1 MLLCSDALYAGME
14 VLRPHV
20 KINAENGK
28 AGKIIVG
35 VVEGDIH
42 DIGKNLLKTMFE
54 APRWKIYDMRKDV
67 KFGRFVEEQQKTNAD
82 LVARSALMTTNMLA
96 MPKVI
101 EMLKAES
108 LYVIIIIGGE
118 PLTPQIAQQYGAD
131 G

>member
-1 MLLCSDALYAGME
+1 ME